1 MNYGSP
7 DAKLPDVVGI
17 VTRAHSSPASL
28 SAAKEIAQIG
38 QFICNSKCAQFQE
51 QGIIHY
57 AQAVTELDIDFLEQ
71 VRKEVCLGLD
81 TFSVAENAVS
91 TMSKKQ
97 VRSIQNHE

>member
-1 MNYGSP
+1 VNHGSP
-7 DAKLPDVVGI
+7 DVKLPDVVGT
-17 VTRAHSSPASL
+17 VTRAQSSPASL

-38 QFICNSKCAQFQE
+38 QFICNSQSAQFHE
-51 QGIIHY
+51 KGIIHY

-81 TFSVAENAVS
+81 TFMSAANAGS

-97 VRSIQNHE
+97 VRRIQAR